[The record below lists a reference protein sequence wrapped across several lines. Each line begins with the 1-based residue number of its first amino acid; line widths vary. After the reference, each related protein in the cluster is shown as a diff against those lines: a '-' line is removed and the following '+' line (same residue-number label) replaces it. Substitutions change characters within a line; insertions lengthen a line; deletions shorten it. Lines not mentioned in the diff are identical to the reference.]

1 MHKPNSS
8 TLLLSLLCSLRRKNM
23 LKVYCLS
30 RTVNLIFFVNLNKK
44 LTFCSISFSF
54 PFLFEFHKVKGRW
67 KNDYCFLFYIFYC
80 LCLDD
85 CHLAFCNPFLLF
97 VMLFICFRINK
108 IAKFSYKVI
117 MSWLLLHFHIVLIL
131 MFIYITHTNYLIFE
145 VQKVVDVNKEWVV

>member
-1 MHKPNSS
+1 MQPEEKEHAESVLFVKDCQS
-8 TLLLSLLCSLRRKNM
+8 
-23 LKVYCLS
+23 YF
-30 RTVNLIFFVNLNKK
+30 FFVNLNKK